1 METISGIIE
10 PNAGEDRKV
19 GRHILRSADGGA
31 VFVLS
36 SNDVYLDIFLRK
48 FVLIVGYRSN
58 IRLTDGQEQFIVVSV
73 MPGDDSNAASNLGD
87 TSEGILKLLEDPS
100 IPYGTHALHDVT
112 GKLLYALQSDI
123 IKLDNYVG
131 KPVIVKGHALAG
143 YPFEGGPINLSVT
156 DACIPVD
163 SMPARKFDIELRLKN
178 LTTHAWALAAISD
191 RPVVELIG
199 ERLVPD
205 DQAVDGSSGTAR
217 FLFWTSSSGRTTLT
231 FKKSRIWESEKV
243 LAEVKYLV
251 VSE

>member
-10 PNAGEDRKV
+10 PNTGEDRKV
-19 GRHILRSADGGA
+19 GRHILKSADGEA

-36 SNDVYLDIFLRK
+36 SNDLHLDVFLRK
-48 FVLIVGYRSN
+48 FVLIVGYRST
-58 IRLTDGQEQFIVVSV
+58 IRLKNGREQFIVVSV
-73 MPGDDSNAASNLGD
+73 MPGDDCSAAGNFSE
-87 TSEGILKLLEDPS
+87 TSEGILKLMEDPS

-112 GKLLYALQSDI
+112 GKLLYALQSDT

-143 YPFEGGPINLSVT
+143 YPFDGGPANLSVT

-163 SMPARKFDIELRLKN
+163 SMPARRFVIELRLKN
-178 LTTHAWALAAISD
+178 VTTHAWALAAVSD

-199 ERLVPD
+199 ESLVPD
-205 DQAVDGSSGTAR
+205 DATVDGSSGTAR
-217 FLFWTSSSGRTTLT
+217 FSFWTSSSGRTTLT
-231 FKKSRIWESEKV
+231 FKKSRIWDSEKV
-243 LAEVKYLV
+243 LAEVQYLV